1 MFIRTHSEAVCFAL
15 FRLPFYYLILISFA
29 IFQVV
34 GQALEANQLTFLH
47 WSGIRM
53 NFFSRIAAHV
63 LFLCKWLFVCHVPLF
78 KKEKKKN
85 KEGEDKKVFS
95 FKRTLKKMIL
105 DRDFLF

>member
-15 FRLPFYYLILISFA
+15 FRLLFYYLFLISFA

-78 KKEKKKN
+78 KKKIN